1 MQAEFQ
7 GMTKGPGQYPPLREV
22 RKSFRPNWYRPR
34 LDSKKFRE
42 LSQRSDLQACFQT
55 LGHLGLWVVT
65 GVLSFFFFKQ
75 ELWIGFGV
83 ALFLHGTVGTFFQ
96 GAAVHELG
104 HGTVFRTRRLNDF
117 FNKIFSTLG
126 WINIYDFKMSHTYHH
141 LYTLHPIGDREVVL
155 PLNPKM
161 SLFDFIQ
168 IFTFN
173 FTSTFESFG
182 LIPRCDYFINTA
194 LNRYPKGKAVGAG
207 EEEGDWL
214 QALYEG
220 EPEKRSKAVH
230 WARIVLGFHALVI
243 LFSVTIGEPILILL
257 ISGSAFT
264 ANWLRSFVG
273 GVMHTGLMQNVP
285 DIRLNTR
292 SNTLDPIS
300 EFLYWHMNWHIE
312 HHMYP
317 GVPCYNLK
325 KLHEATKEDMP
336 QPRTLIGAWREVHAI
351 WRKQQEDPNYE
362 FETPLPPTAHR
373 AVTKT
378 KQAKAVDVLE
388 SEWVNKIAPQGFQ

>member
-1 MQAEFQ
+1 
-7 GMTKGPGQYPPLREV
+7 
-22 RKSFRPNWYRPR
+22 
-34 LDSKKFRE
+34 
-42 LSQRSDLQACFQT
+42 
-55 LGHLGLWVVT
+55 
-65 GVLSFFFFKQ
+65 
-75 ELWIGFGV
+75 
-83 ALFLHGTVGTFFQ
+83 
-96 GAAVHELG
+96 
-104 HGTVFRTRRLNDF
+104 
-117 FNKIFSTLG
+117 
-126 WINIYDFKMSHTYHH
+126 
-141 LYTLHPIGDREVVL
+141 
-155 PLNPKM
+155 
-161 SLFDFIQ
+161 
-168 IFTFN
+168 
-173 FTSTFESFG
+173 
-182 LIPRCDYFINTA
+182 
-194 LNRYPKGKAVGAG
+194 
-207 EEEGDWL
+207 
-214 QALYEG
+214 
-220 EPEKRSKAVH
+220 
-230 WARIVLGFHALVI
+230 
-243 LFSVTIGEPILILL
+243 
-257 ISGSAFT
+257 
-264 ANWLRSFVG
+264 
-273 GVMHTGLMQNVP
+273 MHTGLMQNVP